1 MGGRGIMRR
10 VNEFFRQDVK
20 IRSNRSKEE
29 YPPPRHLP
37 CVKGDNGWERV
48 GWWGHSCELQGVPRN
63 IYFLKRIVKI
73 LQSLRQHWAATI

>member
-29 YPPPRHLP
+29 YPPPAIYHVSREIMIGRGL
-37 CVKGDNGWERV
+37 V
-48 GWWGHSCELQGVPRN
+48 GGGIHVGATGCSKKYL
-63 IYFLKRIVKI
+63 FLKKNC
-73 LQSLRQHWAATI
+73 

>member
-29 YPPPRHLP
+29 SPPPPAIYHVSREIMVGRGLVGGGIH
-37 CVKGDNGWERV
+37 VSYRV
-48 GWWGHSCELQGVPRN
+48 FQEIFIS
-63 IYFLKRIVKI
+63 
-73 LQSLRQHWAATI
+73 